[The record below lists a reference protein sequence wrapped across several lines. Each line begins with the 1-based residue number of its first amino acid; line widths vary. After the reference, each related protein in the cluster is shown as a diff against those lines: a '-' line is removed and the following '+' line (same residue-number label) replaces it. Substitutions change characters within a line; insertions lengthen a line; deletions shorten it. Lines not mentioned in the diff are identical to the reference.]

1 MKKFSLAILI
11 TFFVS
16 SVFAQDKD
24 VQKLKAEAA
33 RAINKDPNDTIPKIW
48 KTGGMLNI
56 NFNQAAL
63 SNWSAGGDKS
73 SLALTSYLN
82 AYAFYKKDRNSWDN
96 TLDLAFG
103 IVSTTSLG
111 KRKSDDR
118 IDFLSK
124 YGYEMVKNWY
134 LSALFNVR
142 TQFAKGFAYRDNK
155 DKILTSDFFAPAYV
169 LLSPGVNYKPNDN
182 FSVFVSPITARWVI
196 VNNDSL
202 ASVGAF
208 GVDSGKHVK
217 FEVGAYAS
225 IGYTAK
231 IGANSQFTTRLDLFS
246 NYRHNPQNVDIYW
259 TNLLTVK
266 ISKILAMTFTVN
278 MIYDDDVKTVKDDGT
293 AGGAALQ
300 LQEVMGIGLALKFK
314 N

>member
-11 TFFVS
+11 TFFVV

-24 VQKLKAEAA
+24 VQKLKGEAS
-33 RAINKDPNDTIPKIW
+33 REIKKDPNDTIPKIW
-48 KTGGMLNI
+48 KTGGLFTL

-82 AYAFYKKDRNSWDN
+82 AYAHYKKDRHSWDN

-103 IVSTTSLG
+103 IVSTTSLS

-124 YGYEMVKNWY
+124 YGYELAKKWY
-134 LSALFNVR
+134 LSGLFNIR
-142 TQFAKGFAYRDNK
+142 TQFAQGFSYPDNK
-155 DKILTSDFFAPAYV
+155 SKILTSDFFAPAYI
-169 LLSPGVNYKPNDN
+169 LLSPGINYKPADN
-182 FSVFVSPITARWVI
+182 FSIFVSPITARWVI

-217 FEVGAYAS
+217 FEYGAYAS

-231 IGANSQFTTRLDLFS
+231 IGENSQFTTRLDFFS

-259 TNLLTVK
+259 T
-266 ISKILAMTFTVN
+266 
-278 MIYDDDVKTVKDDGT
+278 
-293 AGGAALQ
+293 
-300 LQEVMGIGLALKFK
+300 
-314 N
+314 